1 MLKTL
6 PVDIQL
12 HLMQFLSARDI
23 AAVGEVSPG
32 EWLYFKLRFLM
43 MSDFLRQTSLRPD
56 EIAAQTLLEDKVK
69 DRGCSFSVLSMNADN
84 RKYRKTGS
92 NSKNS
97 HIS

>member
-69 DRGCSFSVLSMNADN
+69 DRMSISDFFMHLGISGN
-84 RKYRKTGS
+84 TG
-92 NSKNS
+92 N
-97 HIS
+97 HRFFP